1 VFAFRGFSLASVAGG
16 VSHGPHA
23 LFPRLLQAVR
33 AEQRPHPRARA
44 WSHYRDQAPD
54 LGLVVKHMQAKTPR
68 EVQEAEQAAAAASP
82 SAHPSNSLS
91 GASVPPLGIARLPR
105 RRPPSGPQLGKSPL
119 LLSTAFATA
128 SIQALP
134 PRRSSF
140 DLLSRQLPKMTSLP
154 PDPRV
159 NIGPTLALPTEEH
172 RAVAQFSLNAW
183 RVSACQ
189 QLAIRGYTLAL
200 LSGDGICGRWRNRIC
215 GMSRIFQVGGI
226 RGIMPTGLV
235 QRKD

>member
-1 VFAFRGFSLASVAGG
+1 MGGQAGVCIPRILACVCRRRRVTWPARSLPTTPPGG
-16 VSHGPHA
+16 A
-23 LFPRLLQAVR
+23 CR
-33 AEQRPHPRARA
+33 AEATSTCESLVSLSKSGAR
-44 WSHYRDQAPD
+44 SGPGRQA
-54 LGLVVKHMQAKTPR
+54 HASKTPR

-91 GASVPPLGIARLPR
+91 GASEPPLGIARLPR
-105 RRPPSGPQLGKSPL
+105 RRPPSGAQLGKSAL

-140 DLLSRQLPKMTSLP
+140 DLLSRQLPQMTSLP

-172 RAVAQFSLNAW
+172 RAVAQFSLNAR
-183 RVSACQ
+183 RVSACK

-200 LSGDGICGRWRNRIC
+200 LSGDGICGQWRNRIC
-215 GMSRIFQVGGI
+215 GM
-226 RGIMPTGLV
+226 TGSSKSGV
-235 QRKD
+235 YEE